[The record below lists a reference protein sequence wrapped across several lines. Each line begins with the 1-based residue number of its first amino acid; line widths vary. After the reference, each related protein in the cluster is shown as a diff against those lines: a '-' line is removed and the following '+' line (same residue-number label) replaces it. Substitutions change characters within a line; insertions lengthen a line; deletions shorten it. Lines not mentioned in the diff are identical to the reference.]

1 MRLCRPLSVMLSV
14 LLLAAAPLLAQSDR
28 GQITGTV
35 TDTKGAV
42 VPGAQI
48 TVTDLNTG
56 EMRKTTSSGQGDFTV
71 PQLKA
76 DPYRVVVEQQG
87 FKTATVDNVQ
97 IAVQVTRTVNVSLEV
112 GTVSEQ
118 VTVTGA
124 APVIQTESAVIQTN
138 VTERQVKELP
148 LAVNAESGGRTPLAF
163 IFLDSSV
170 TSATTTQGGRGTD
183 VSQFHVSGN
192 QAGNT
197 DILIDGAGTRRA
209 QNGTFFSE
217 VAPGPNA
224 FQEFT
229 ISTSSYSA

>member
-124 APVIQTESAVIQTN
+124 APVIQTES
-138 VTERQVKELP
+138 
-148 LAVNAESGGRTPLAF
+148 
-163 IFLDSSV
+163 SV
-170 TSATTTQGGRGTD
+170 LCPGVPA
-183 VSQFHVSGN
+183 
-192 QAGNT
+192 
-197 DILIDGAGTRRA
+197 LISWKPKRLT
-209 QNGTFFSE
+209 
-217 VAPGPNA
+217 
-224 FQEFT
+224 
-229 ISTSSYSA
+229 TSS

>member
-1 MRLCRPLSVMLSV
+1 MRLCRPFSVMLSV

-97 IAVQVTRTVNVSLEV
+97 IAVQVTRTVEIAVRKASRFDAAFGCSRSGVAQTMLE
-112 GTVSEQ
+112 
-118 VTVTGA
+118 
-124 APVIQTESAVIQTN
+124 
-138 VTERQVKELP
+138 
-148 LAVNAESGGRTPLAF
+148 TPMIRF
-163 IFLDSSV
+163 C
-170 TSATTTQGGRGTD
+170 ATACT
-183 VSQFHVSGN
+183 
-192 QAGNT
+192 
-197 DILIDGAGTRRA
+197 L
-209 QNGTFFSE
+209 
-217 VAPGPNA
+217 
-224 FQEFT
+224 
-229 ISTSSYSA
+229 